1 MERLN
6 FTKINSRLF
15 QDLNSWAQK
24 RIVGLFAFNILVML
38 MIVLRSAGYF
48 DPFFPI
54 TINFIVLLALI
65 LSIILLGVGN
75 RIMFLTAFVF
85 WILAA
90 ALKILNVDVWA
101 ERTAVYTFQA
111 LVVGVVLLIWES
123 LFDKRKEH
131 DV

>member
-54 TINFIVLLALI
+54 TINFIVLLALV
-65 LSIILLGVGN
+65 LSIVLLGVGN

-111 LVVGVVLLIWES
+111 LVIGVLLLVWES
-123 LFDKRKEH
+123 LFDKGKEQ